1 MPHIGGKVSNA
12 PPMNKWLIPIQ
23 VVART
28 FDETMVPISD
38 HTYLSRWNKYVNANE
53 PHEP

>member
-1 MPHIGGKVSNA
+1 MQQLQLSYYLLVILTTPHIGGKVPNA

-28 FDETMVPISD
+28 FDETMVPI
-38 HTYLSRWNKYVNANE
+38 
-53 PHEP
+53 